1 MPFFSYVYQYKIKKQ
16 KLDQKSERF
25 LFCHLCAAILTMF
38 IGIPVFILAS
48 VSLLTLLV
56 TLPVTLIF

>member
-1 MPFFSYVYQYKIKKQ
+1 MSFIFKFIHHIEE